1 MEDVIFRPFWGGVS
15 GVVKAVL
22 KTAEKPQHS
31 PPSMTTLKRPTP
43 STLEEW
49 EHFPTL
55 NDDTAQIRLA
65 RAMGYPPGWRVV
77 RTLIQVPI
85 PNYLARKMVGV
96 DSDGSSS
103 GGTTMMAVKDRIY
116 AGDPASL
123 PDGYYNHAAAL
134 EASAKFPWRPE
145 YDDVIWHNNDD
156 DYDDN
161 EYCSTS
167 HRNKGGQ
174 LKGREAQFEEGDV
187 VQVLYDEDED
197 EEPVWYEATVL
208 KKIEYQDDIR
218 YNIHYHADDAVQNNV
233 REEKIR
239 ATTKTKSKKK
249 KAKKQKRSSSV
260 LEDID
265 SPDPTPKKK
274 PRRPKGSANKKSPA
288 TAVAKKSPKKAGRPM
303 KKVEYTAE
311 QLSAAKEMGLPRGWA
326 VIKEGDFSSIMKD
339 PEGKKYK
346 TQKAAFAAAAGME
359 TQTSGRKRK
368 AKEVVVVDEGDP
380 PWRTSGHEYLSRQIQ
395 WTGLTGTV
403 TGWISETDVDSN
415 GEPGFVCNN
424 TGKPARL
431 FHAVFDDFEQDFEEF
446 ELEECLV

>member
-1 MEDVIFRPFWGGVS
+1 MA
-15 GVVKAVL
+15 K
-22 KTAEKPQHS
+22 
-31 PPSMTTLKRPTP
+31 LKRPTP

-85 PNYLARKMVGV
+85 PNYLAHKMGV
-96 DSDGSSS
+96 TNNISTNSS
-103 GGTTMMAVKDRIY
+103 TMTAVKDRIY

-134 EASAKFPWRPE
+134 EAASKFSWRPE

-161 EYCSTS
+161 EFCSTS

-187 VQVLYDEDED
+187 VEVLYDDDED

-218 YNIHYHADDAVQNNV
+218 YNVHYHVDDAVQNNV

-239 ATTKTKSKKK
+239 ATAKTQSKKKK
-249 KAKKQKRSSSV
+249 KAKKQKVSSV

-265 SPDPTPKKK
+265 SPTDATPKRK
-274 PRRPKGSANKKSPA
+274 PGRPKGSANKKSSAAKA
-288 TAVAKKSPKKAGRPM
+288 TAATKKSPKKKPGRPK

-311 QLSAAKEMGLPRGWA
+311 QLRAAKDMGLPRGWA
-326 VIKEGDFSSIMKD
+326 VVKEGDFSSIMKD

-346 TQKAAFAAAAGME
+346 TQKAAFAAAGME
-359 TQTSGRKRK
+359 TQTTTSGRKRK
-368 AKEVVVVDEGDP
+368 AAEEEEVVVDEGDP
-380 PWRTSGHEYLSRQIQ
+380 PWRTEGHEYLLRQVQ
-395 WTGLTGTV
+395 WSGATGIV

-415 GEPGFVCNN
+415 GEPGFVCSE

-431 FHAVFDDFEQDFEEF
+431 YHAVFDEFEQDFEEF
-446 ELEECLV
+446 ELEECLI

>member
-1 MEDVIFRPFWGGVS
+1 
-15 GVVKAVL
+15 
-22 KTAEKPQHS
+22 
-31 PPSMTTLKRPTP
+31 
-43 STLEEW
+43 
-49 EHFPTL
+49 
-55 NDDTAQIRLA
+55 
-65 RAMGYPPGWRVV
+65 MGYPPGWRVV
-77 RTLIQVPI
+77 RTLIQVPV
-85 PNYLARKMVGV
+85 PNYLARKMGV
-96 DSDGSSS
+96 NNKESSDGSSS
-103 GGTTMMAVKDRIY
+103 CSTITAVKDRIY
-116 AGDPASL
+116 AGDPSSQ

-134 EASAKFPWRPE
+134 EASSKLPWRPE

-187 VQVLYDEDED
+187 VEVLYDEDED
-197 EEPVWYEATVL
+197 EEPVWYEAMVL

-218 YNIHYHADDAVQNNV
+218 YNVHYHVDDAVQNNV

-239 ATTKTKSKKK
+239 ATAKTKSKKK
-249 KAKKQKRSSSV
+249 KKQQKAKKQKTSSSSSV

-265 SPDPTPKKK
+265 SPEPTPKKK
-274 PRRPKGSANKKSPA
+274 PGRPKGSTNKKSPA
-288 TAVAKKSPKKAGRPM
+288 ASSVAAKKSPKKKPGRP
-303 KKVEYTAE
+303 KKKMMEYKAE

-326 VIKEGDFSSIMKD
+326 VIKEGDFSSVMKD

-346 TQKAAFAAAAGME
+346 SQKAAFAAAGIE
-359 TQTSGRKRK
+359 TQSSGGRKRK
-368 AKEVVVVDEGDP
+368 AKEEEEEVVVDEGDP
-380 PWRTSGHEYLSRQIQ
+380 PWRTSGHKYLSRQIQ
-395 WTGLTGTV
+395 WTGLTGIV

-415 GEPGFVCNN
+415 GEPGFICSN
-424 TGKPARL
+424 TGEPARL

>member
-1 MEDVIFRPFWGGVS
+1 
-15 GVVKAVL
+15 
-22 KTAEKPQHS
+22 
-31 PPSMTTLKRPTP
+31 MTKLKRPTP
-43 STLEEW
+43 ATLEEW

-85 PNYLARKMVGV
+85 PNYLARKMGV
-96 DSDGSSS
+96 NESTSPDDSSS
-103 GGTTMMAVKDRIY
+103 SSTMTAVKDRIY

-134 EASAKFPWRPE
+134 EAASKFSWRPE

-167 HRNKGGQ
+167 NRNKGGQ

-187 VQVLYDEDED
+187 VEVLYDEDED
-197 EEPVWYEATVL
+197 EDPVWYEATVL

-218 YNIHYHADDAVQNNV
+218 YNVHYHADDAVQNNV

-239 ATTKTKSKKK
+239 ATNKTKSKKKK
-249 KAKKQKRSSSV
+249 KAKKQKSSV

-265 SPDPTPKKK
+265 GPTDPTPKKK
-274 PRRPKGSANKKSPA
+274 PGRPKGSTNKKSPA
-288 TAVAKKSPKKAGRPM
+288 AAKKSPKKKAGRPKK

-311 QLSAAKEMGLPRGWA
+311 QLRAAKEMGLPRCWA
-326 VIKEGDFSSIMKD
+326 VVKEGDFSSVMKD

-346 TQKAAFAAAAGME
+346 TQKAAFAAAEME
-359 TQTSGRKRK
+359 TQQTSGRKRK
-368 AKEVVVVDEGDP
+368 AEEEVVDEGDP
-380 PWRTSGHEYLSRQIQ
+380 PWRNSGHKYLSRQIQ
-395 WTGLTGTV
+395 WSGATGTV

-415 GEPGFVCNN
+415 GEPGFVCSE

-446 ELEECLV
+446 ELEECLVWESEWK

>member
-1 MEDVIFRPFWGGVS
+1 
-15 GVVKAVL
+15 
-22 KTAEKPQHS
+22 
-31 PPSMTTLKRPTP
+31 MTKLKRPTP

-49 EHFPTL
+49 EHFPTV

-85 PNYLARKMVGV
+85 PDYLARKMGV
-96 DSDGSSS
+96 TNKSTASSDFGSSS
-103 GGTTMMAVKDRIY
+103 TMTAVKDRIY
-116 AGDPASL
+116 AGDPASQ

-134 EASAKFPWRPE
+134 EASSKLPWRPE

-174 LKGREAQFEEGDV
+174 LRGREAQFEEGDV
-187 VQVLYDEDED
+187 VEVLYDEDED

-218 YNIHYHADDAVQNNV
+218 YNVHYHVDDAVQNNV

-239 ATTKTKSKKK
+239 ATAKTKSKKKK
-249 KAKKQKRSSSV
+249 KAKKQKTTTSE
-260 LEDID
+260 LEDIE
-265 SPDPTPKKK
+265 SHDPTPKKK
-274 PRRPKGSANKKSPA
+274 SGRPKGSANKKSPA
-288 TAVAKKSPKKAGRPM
+288 AAAAKKSPKIKPGKP
-303 KKVEYTAE
+303 KKKMEYTAE

-326 VIKEGDFSSIMKD
+326 VIKEGDFSSIMRD

-346 TQKAAFAAAAGME
+346 TQKAAFAAAGIE
-359 TQTSGRKRK
+359 TKSSGKKRK
-368 AKEVVVVDEGDP
+368 ANDEVKEVVVDEGDP
-380 PWRTSGHEYLSRQIQ
+380 PWRTTGHEYLSRQIQ

-415 GEPGFVCNN
+415 GEPGFVCSN
-424 TGKPARL
+424 TGEPARL

>member
-1 MEDVIFRPFWGGVS
+1 
-15 GVVKAVL
+15 
-22 KTAEKPQHS
+22 
-31 PPSMTTLKRPTP
+31 MTKLKRPTP
-43 STLEEW
+43 SSLEEW

-55 NDDTAQIRLA
+55 HDDTAQIRLA

-85 PNYLARKMVGV
+85 PNYLARKMGV
-96 DSDGSSS
+96 STTTDTESTTNSSPA
-103 GGTTMMAVKDRIY
+103 TMTAVKDRIY
-116 AGDPASL
+116 AGDPATL

-134 EASAKFPWRPE
+134 EAASKFAWRPE

-187 VQVLYDEDED
+187 VEVLYDEDED
-197 EEPVWYEATVL
+197 EDPVWYEATVL

-218 YNIHYHADDAVQNNV
+218 YNVHYHVDDAVQNNV

-239 ATTKTKSKKK
+239 ATAKTKSKKKK
-249 KAKKQKRSSSV
+249 KAKKQKGGGSSSV

-265 SPDPTPKKK
+265 GPTTPKKK
-274 PRRPKGSANKKSPA
+274 KAGRPKGSANKKKSPA
-288 TAVAKKSPKKAGRPM
+288 AATKKSPKKKAK

-311 QLSAAKEMGLPRGWA
+311 QLRAAKEMGLPRGWA
-326 VIKEGDFSSIMKD
+326 VVKEGDFSSIMKD

-346 TQKAAFAAAAGME
+346 TQKAAFAAAEAME
-359 TQTSGRKRK
+359 TSQASSASGRKRK
-368 AKEVVVVDEGDP
+368 AEEVVVDEGDP
-380 PWRTSGHEYLSRQIQ
+380 PWRTSGHDYLLRQIQ
-395 WTGLTGTV
+395 WSGATGIV

-415 GEPGFVCNN
+415 GEPGFVCSE

-431 FHAVFDDFEQDFEEF
+431 FHAVFDEFEQDFEEF
-446 ELEECLV
+446 ELEECLL